1 MTEVTELIK
10 EYEQQATV
18 KELAQRFGI
27 HRLTVS
33 ALLKRHGIELRPI
46 GLTDEQVADAC
57 HLYPAGRSL
66 ARHRRA
72 VAAQSMPCHGLRTES
87 VPQRC
92 HNGPFEP
99 AVDSI

>member
-33 ALLKRHGIELRPI
+33 ALLSAT
-46 GLTDEQVADAC
+46 GLNF
-57 HLYPAGRSL
+57 
-66 ARHRRA
+66 ARL
-72 VAAQSMPCHGLRTES
+72 V
-87 VPQRC
+87 
-92 HNGPFEP
+92 
-99 AVDSI
+99 

>member
-46 GLTDEQVADAC
+46 GLTDTGGRCMPPLSRRPVAGAV
-57 HLYPAGRSL
+57 
-66 ARHRRA
+66 RRE
-72 VAAQSMPCHGLRTES
+72 VRG
-87 VPQRC
+87 
-92 HNGPFEP
+92 
-99 AVDSI
+99 